1 MGIRSLS
8 AVRGGGC
15 GGASARAAPSRR
27 RGPAAPVLTAL
38 EQLGAA
44 LVRAGVAAAERTR
57 LGRFD
62 NMTTYDYLMVMKSI
76 KIAQLKSE
84 LSRHLR
90 DVRRG
95 EPLTVLD
102 RMTPVARL
110 VPIDAGDD
118 VVITVPTPGTTAP
131 GKVRLPAPLRV
142 GADIVTLLLA
152 ERQNHR

>member
-1 MGIRSLS
+1 
-8 AVRGGGC
+8 
-15 GGASARAAPSRR
+15 
-27 RGPAAPVLTAL
+27 
-38 EQLGAA
+38 
-44 LVRAGVAAAERTR
+44 
-57 LGRFD
+57 
-62 NMTTYDYLMVMKSI
+62 MKSV

-84 LSRHLR
+84 LSRYLR

-118 VVITVPTPGTTAP
+118 IVITVPAPGTPAP
-131 GKVRLPAPLRV
+131 GRVRLPAPIRV